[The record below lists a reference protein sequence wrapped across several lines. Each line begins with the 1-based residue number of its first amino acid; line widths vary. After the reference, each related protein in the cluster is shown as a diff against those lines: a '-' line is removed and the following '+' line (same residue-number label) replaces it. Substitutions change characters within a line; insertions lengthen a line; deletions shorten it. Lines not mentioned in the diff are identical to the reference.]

1 MTDRLD
7 LLVIADAA
15 DPELDA
21 LDSRAT
27 VRRLHPA
34 SNGLAAALAEADVL
48 VVWNCVV
55 PGIEAAF
62 TEALA
67 ATGGLPRLRWVHT
80 TSAGPDRLLFEGL
93 TTHPA
98 TLTCSRGVLDG
109 DIAEYVLTC
118 VLALLK
124 DVPATVRLQGDSRW
138 RHRRTRTLAGTRG
151 LVVGAGSIGTATGRL
166 LSAVGVAVDGIVR
179 EPRPAEAPFG
189 ALHAPD
195 ALAGVVG
202 DYDVVVVT
210 APLTTATE
218 GLVSAEVIAAMKP
231 SAVFVNVGRGPVVDE
246 DALLAA
252 VKRGR
257 LSGVALD
264 VFTVEPLPAD
274 SPWWDVSRAIVSPHL
289 AGDSEDFLQRLQA
302 LLLEQLV
309 RFEAGEELAHVV
321 DKQHGYATS

>member
-34 SNGLAAALAEADVL
+34 SGGLAAALAEADVL

-55 PGIEAAF
+55 PGLEAAF

-93 TTHPA
+93 VAHPA

-109 DIAEYVLTC
+109 DVAEYVLTC

-124 DVPATVRLQGDSRW
+124 DVPATVRLQGASRW
-138 RHRRTRTLAGTRG
+138 RHRRTRSLAGTRG

-166 LSAVGVAVDGIVR
+166 LAAVGVAVDGIVR

-189 ALHAPD
+189 SLHAPD
-195 ALAGVVG
+195 ELAGVVG

-210 APLTTATE
+210 APLTAATE

-246 DALLAA
+246 DALLTA

-274 SPWWDVSRAIVSPHL
+274 SPWWDEPRALVSPHL
-289 AGDSEDFLQRLQA
+289 AGDSEDFLQRLQG
-302 LLLEQLV
+302 LLLAQLE
-309 RFEAGEELAHVV
+309 RFAAGEELAHVV
-321 DKQHGYATS
+321 DGQQGDATS

>member
-34 SNGLAAALAEADVL
+34 SNGLAAALAEADAV

-55 PGIEAAF
+55 PGFEAAF
-62 TEALA
+62 TDALA

-80 TSAGPDRLLFEGL
+80 TSAGPDRLLFAGL
-93 TTHPA
+93 AGHPA
-98 TLTCSRGVLDG
+98 VLTCSRGVLDV
-109 DIAEYVLTC
+109 DVAEYVLTC

-124 DVPATVRLQGDSRW
+124 DVPATVRLQGASRW
-138 RHRRTRTLAGTRG
+138 RHRRTRSLAGTRG

-166 LSAVGVAVDGIVR
+166 LAAVGVAVDGIVR

-189 ALHAPD
+189 ALHAPQE
-195 ALAGVVG
+195 LTRVVG

-210 APLTTATE
+210 APLTAATE

-264 VFTVEPLPAD
+264 VFSVEPLPAD
-274 SPWWDVSRAIVSPHL
+274 SPWWDTSRALVSPHL
-289 AGDSEDFLQRLQA
+289 AGDSEDFLQRLQG
-302 LLLEQLV
+302 LLLEQLR

-321 DKQHGYATS
+321 DEQEGYATS

>member
-1 MTDRLD
+1 MTERPD

-21 LDSRAT
+21 LESRALL
-27 VRRLHPA
+27 RRLHPA
-34 SNGLAAALAEADVL
+34 SQGLAAALAEADAV

-55 PGIEAAF
+55 PGFEAAF

-80 TSAGPDRLLFEGL
+80 TSAGPDRLVFEAL
-93 TTHPA
+93 VTHPA
-98 TLTCSRGVLDG
+98 VLTCSRGVLDV
-109 DIAEYVLTC
+109 DVAEYVVAC

-124 DVPATVRLQGDSRW
+124 DVPATVRLQGASRW
-138 RHRRTRTLAGTRG
+138 RHRRTRSLAGTRG

-166 LSAVGVAVDGIVR
+166 LHALGVAVDGVVR
-179 EPRPAEAPFG
+179 EPREAAEPFG
-189 ALHAPD
+189 ALHAP
-195 ALAGVVG
+195 AELASIVG
-202 DYDVVVVT
+202 EYDVVVVT
-210 APLTTATE
+210 APLTVATE
-218 GLVSAEVIAAMKP
+218 GLVSAEVIAAMKA
-231 SAVFVNVGRGPVVDE
+231 SAVFVNVGRGHVVDE
-246 DALLAA
+246 AALLAA

-274 SPWWDVSRAIVSPHL
+274 SPWWSEPRAIVSPHL

-302 LLLEQLV
+302 LLLEQLA
-309 RFEAGEELAHVV
+309 RFAAGEELLHVV
-321 DKQHGYATS
+321 DGQRGYATS

>member
-1 MTDRLD
+1 MTDRPD

-21 LDSRAT
+21 LASRAQ

-34 SNGLAAALAEADVL
+34 SNGLAAALAEADAV

-55 PGIEAAF
+55 PGFEASF
-62 TEALA
+62 DEALA

-80 TSAGPDRLLFEGL
+80 TSAGPDRLLFPGL
-93 TTHPA
+93 LGHPA
-98 TLTCSRGVLDG
+98 TLTCSRGVLDV
-109 DIAEYVLTC
+109 DMAEYVLTC

-124 DVPATVRLQGDSRW
+124 DVPATVRLQGASRW
-138 RHRRTRTLAGTRG
+138 RHRRTRSLAGTRG

-166 LSAVGVAVDGIVR
+166 LDAMGVSVDGVVR
-179 EPRPAEAPFG
+179 EPRPAAAPFG
-189 ALHAPD
+189 ALHAPGD
-195 ALAGVVG
+195 LASIVG
-202 DYDVVVVT
+202 EYDVVVVT

-246 DALLAA
+246 EALLTA

-274 SPWWDVSRAIVSPHL
+274 SPWWDEPRAIVSPHL
-289 AGDSEDFLQRLQA
+289 AGDSEDFLLRLQG
-302 LLLEQLV
+302 LLLEQLQ
-309 RFEAGEELAHVV
+309 RFTAGEELLHVV
-321 DKQHGYATS
+321 DAEHGYATS